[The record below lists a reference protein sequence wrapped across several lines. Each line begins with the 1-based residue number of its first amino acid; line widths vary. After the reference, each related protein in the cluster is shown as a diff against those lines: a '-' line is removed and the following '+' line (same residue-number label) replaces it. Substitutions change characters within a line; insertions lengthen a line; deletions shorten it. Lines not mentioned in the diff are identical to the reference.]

1 MPDAVMPRAVLMATK
16 WLQAQAAVTALVGQR
31 ISYRLGGTYPAIR
44 ITDIGTID
52 RGPEEELRR
61 LQIECYAD
69 DYDDAERIAATVV
82 SVLPEAR
89 GQWAD
94 GYCAG
99 AAVESGPFHNPDPDP
114 ERHRHQLD
122 IAFALYPVP
131 S

>member
-1 MPDAVMPRAVLMATK
+1 MPDALMPRAALMATK

-31 ISYRLGGTYPAIR
+31 ISHKLGGIYPAIR
-44 ITDIGTID
+44 ITDVGTMA

-61 LQIECYAD
+61 LQIECFAD
-69 DYDDAERIAATVV
+69 SYDVAERIAATVV

-89 GQWAD
+89 GTWA
-94 GYCAG
+94 GGFCAG
-99 AAVESGPFHNPDPDP
+99 AGVESGPFYSPDVDP

-122 IAFALYPVP
+122 IAFALYPIP